1 MDSTTRLPDSF
12 INEVKRRVDLVEVV
26 GDAVKLKGQGRTLY
40 GLCPFHDE
48 RTPSF
53 AVTPSQGTYL
63 CRGCG
68 AHGDAITWLITRE
81 GLSFFAAVAELAKRV
96 GIPMPAPVMSTQL
109 KRERQE
115 RFAVLAALQQ
125 AQALYVYGLGQSA
138 EAGAYLHNVRHL
150 EPATLEAFG
159 VGFVG
164 SGIRGVLARRVRATS
179 VMTQAGITQA
189 TASGHDVELL
199 RHRITVPLRDEQ
211 GRTIGFAGRIP
222 PFRAATGPKY
232 LNTPETMVFRKSTEL
247 FGMDRARA
255 TIARTRVAVLVEGYF
270 DVIALHQAG
279 EQRAVAA
286 MGTALS
292 EAQARRLLRDVDVV
306 YVCYDGDAAG
316 RRATA
321 TAAETLLAQMSDRQ
335 QVRIATRDDGKDPD
349 DLVREGG
356 LSTWEEH
363 LSASRSLADYL
374 VEVLCA
380 GVDLDAPETVAPMA
394 AAAQSWVAR
403 GVHCPLYA
411 RALRAALERRL
422 GISLSQE

>member
-1 MDSTTRLPDSF
+1 MESTTRLPDSF
-12 INEVKRRVDLVEVV
+12 IDEVKRRVDLVEVM
-26 GDAVKLKGQGRTLY
+26 GSAVKLKGQGRTLY

-68 AHGDAITWLITRE
+68 AKGDAISWLTKRE
-81 GLSFFAAVAELAKRV
+81 GLSFYAAVAELAKRV
-96 GIPMPAPVMSTQL
+96 GIQMPAPEMSAQL

-138 EAGAYLHNVRHL
+138 EASAYLHNVRNL
-150 EPATLEAFG
+150 EPEIIEAFG

-164 SGIRGVLARRVRATS
+164 SGIRGVLARRVRATAI
-179 VMTQAGITQA
+179 MTQAGITQA
-189 TASGHDVELL
+189 TTSGHDVELL
-199 RHRITVPLRDEQ
+199 RHRITVPLRNEQ
-211 GRTIGFAGRIP
+211 GQTIGFAGRIP
-222 PFRAATGPKY
+222 PFRTASGPKY
-232 LNTPETMVFRKSTEL
+232 LNTPETIVFRKSTEL
-247 FGMDRARA
+247 FGLDRARA
-255 TIARTRVAVLVEGYF
+255 AIARSRVAVLVEGYF
-270 DVIALHQAG
+270 DVIGLHQAG
-279 EQRAVAA
+279 EHRAVAA

-321 TAAETLLAQMSDRQ
+321 AAAETLLAQMTDRQ
-335 QVRIATRDDGKDPD
+335 QLRIAIREDGKDPD

-356 LSTWEEH
+356 LPAWEAH
-363 LSASRSLADYL
+363 LSASHSLADYL
-374 VEVLCA
+374 VAVLCA
-380 GVDLDAPETVAPMA
+380 GVDLDAPETVAPVA
-394 AAAQSWVAR
+394 AAAQGWVAR

-422 GISLSQE
+422 GISLS

>member
-12 INEVKRRVDLVEVV
+12 IDEVKRRVNLVEVI

-63 CRGCG
+63 CRGCQ
-68 AHGDAITWLITRE
+68 ARGDAITWLTQRE
-81 GLSFFAAVAELAKRV
+81 GLGFYAAVAELAKRV
-96 GIPMPAPVMSTQL
+96 GIAMPTPAPSAQV

-115 RFAVLAALQQ
+115 RIAMLAALQQ
-125 AQALYVYGLGQSA
+125 AQTLYVYGLGQSA
-138 EAGAYLHNVRHL
+138 EARAYLHDTRGL
-150 EPATLEAFG
+150 EPATVEAFG
-159 VGFVG
+159 LGFVG
-164 SGIRGVLARRVRATS
+164 SGIRGVLARRLRASS

-199 RHRITVPLRDEQ
+199 RHRITMPLRNEQ
-211 GRTIGFAGRIP
+211 GQTIGFAGRIP
-222 PFRAATGPKY
+222 PFRAASGPKY
-232 LNTPETMVFRKSTEL
+232 LNTPETVIFHKSNEL
-247 FGMDRARA
+247 FGLDRARDA
-255 TIARTRVAVLVEGYF
+255 IARSRTAVLVEGYF
-270 DVIALHQAG
+270 DVIGLHQAG
-279 EQRAVAA
+279 ECRVVAA

-306 YVCYDGDAAG
+306 YVCYDGDPAG

-321 TAAETLLAQMSDRQ
+321 AAAEILLAQMNDRQ

-356 LSTWEEH
+356 LQAWEEH
-363 LSASRSLADYL
+363 LSASRSLAAYL
-374 VEVLCA
+374 VDVMCA
-380 GVDLDAPETVAPMA
+380 DVDLEAPETVAPVA
-394 AAAQSWVAR
+394 ASAQGWVAR
-403 GVHCPLYA
+403 GVNCPLYA

-422 GISLSQE
+422 GISLS